1 MQQLPL
7 LPVPT
12 FATEQYP
19 KGLGPTVPEIELEK
33 FEIKAHAKKCFSM
46 IIPEVTEQMKAS
58 SNLKSVILCG
68 IETHACITHTTLG
81 IKYHIQMYDK
91 TTLNISFHSRS
102 DGDGYR
108 CPHPHGLC
116 QLEE

>member
-1 MQQLPL
+1 MLLRLCQVRHECEPIKDRCSKLTL

-46 IIPEVTEQMKAS
+46 IIPEVTEQMKAE

-81 IKYHIQMYDK
+81 IKYQIY
-91 TTLNISFHSRS
+91 I
-102 DGDGYR
+102 
-108 CPHPHGLC
+108 
-116 QLEE
+116 